1 MKNGS
6 ESTTTT
12 EIVCGLPVL
21 VKARDRDKPVIR
33 IKPKPNSGGKRKRHV
48 EHPMALSRRERNEL
62 GIKQREALSNYFSG
76 MTKKDAGIAAGW
88 KESSAVGCVNN
99 ALDLAAGNALFI
111 EAMEEKG
118 ITIDKLVDVL
128 AEGLKATHPL
138 SKENKKDYRTIH
150 SYWHDAAKMRDGFP
164 AARIKSES
172 DHRHMHI
179 HITADGM
186 EGLDKYERMRR
197 EAIDASTDPY

>member
-1 MKNGS
+1 MENGS

-33 IKPKPNSGGKRKRHV
+33 IKPRKPRKKKRV
-48 EHPMALSRRERNEL
+48 EHPTSISRKDRNDL
-62 GIKQREALSNYFSG
+62 TIKMRKALSNHFSG
-76 MTKKDAGIAAGW
+76 MPKKEAGIAAGYTPQ
-88 KESSAVGCVNN
+88 SATTMLNR
-99 ALDLAAGNALFI
+99 ALTLAAGNAAFL
-111 EAMEEKG
+111 EEMEKQHISNE
-118 ITIDKLVDVL
+118 KLVEIL
-128 AEGLKATHPL
+128 NEGLKAVHPL
-138 SKENKKDYRTIH
+138 SKDGNKDYRTIH
-150 SYWHDAAKMRDGFP
+150 SFWRDAVKMKDGFP
-164 AARIKSES
+164 AARVKSES

-186 EGLDKYERMRR
+186 EGLDKYERMRQ

>member
-1 MKNGS
+1 MENGS

-33 IKPKPNSGGKRKRHV
+33 IKPRKPRKKKRV
-48 EHPMALSRRERNEL
+48 EHPASIGHAERKDL
-62 GIKQREALSNYFSG
+62 TLKMRKALSNHFSG
-76 MTKKDAGIAAGW
+76 MTKKDAGEDAGYSPGRASI
-88 KESSAVGCVNN
+88 EAVNR
-99 ALDLAAGNALFI
+99 ALRLAAGNAVFL
-111 EAMEEKG
+111 EEMDRQN
-118 ITIDKLVDVL
+118 ISNEKLVGIL
-128 AEGLKATHPL
+128 AKGLEATHPL
-138 SKENKKDYRTIH
+138 SKDDKKDYRTIH
-150 SYWHDAAKMRDGFP
+150 SYWRDAVKMKDGFP
-164 AARIKSES
+164 AARVKSES

-186 EGLDKYERMRR
+186 EGLDKYERMRQ